1 MGYSPWRPKQSDTTE
16 DSALHTR
23 NSVFTGLEMGL
34 LILPNYY
41 FCHILEKPGNFQT
54 CLEKETVASVDC
66 FFFTKSHRD
75 PLEGEHPDN
84 VPGAYVVSFLE
95 HCSQLPSITSLQ
107 SRDETGPVAG
117 RVRGHPCFP
126 SRKSYDLS

>member
-66 FFFTKSHRD
+66 FFLTKSHRD
-75 PLEGEHPDN
+75 PLEGEHPMSPVLMWFRFWNTVASSRASPPYSPETKQD
-84 VPGAYVVSFLE
+84 
-95 HCSQLPSITSLQ
+95 QSLA
-107 SRDETGPVAG
+107 E
-117 RVRGHPCFP
+117 
-126 SRKSYDLS
+126 